1 MRYDGIYKVVKYYP
15 KTGESG
21 FIVWKFELRRDD
33 PNPAPWENNAKKYK
47 CIMHVKDG
55 VQNDTIEGEAY
66 ELEKELLK
74 LITADSKNEKTWD
87 ILKGLKLRKDMW
99 YEKVQEEFSCF
110 CCFELILF
118 PVTLPCGHN
127 WCKKC
132 LLKSMAEGKK

>member
-1 MRYDGIYKVVKYYP
+1 
-15 KTGESG
+15 
-21 FIVWKFELRRDD
+21 
-33 PNPAPWENNAKKYK
+33 
-47 CIMHVKDG
+47 MHVKDG
-55 VQNDTIEGEAY
+55 VPPKDGAQIDTNEPVSFQEIFYIFLVIVQFRKKNWFLKKFQVEDEAY
-66 ELEKELLK
+66 ELGKKLLK
-74 LITADSKNEKTWD
+74 LIKADSKNEKTWD
-87 ILKGLKLRKDMW
+87 NLKGLKLRKDMW